1 MSRKLEKL
9 RNIGIIAHIDAG
21 KTTVTERMLFLS
33 GAKHRVGKVD
43 SGTTTTDSDEEEQNR
58 GITIYS
64 ACATFEWDDVYINLI
79 DTPGHV
85 DFTAEVERSLRVLD
99 GAVVVF
105 SAREG
110 VEAQSETVWRQADRY
125 HVPRIAF
132 INKMD
137 REGAEFDRVVSD
149 IQTRLNGRP
158 VPIQIPVGQG
168 PAHIENCFRGVIDLI
183 KMKLLTFSDE
193 GKTMQAAEI
202 PEDLQV
208 EAEVART
215 ELLEVLYE
223 FSDEMMEKAF
233 AEEPIP
239 TSLIEKVI
247 REATLQRMIQPVV
260 CGSALHGVGVQGVL
274 DCVRDYLP
282 SPLERP
288 PVEGVNPQKPDQ
300 SEARKPDVKEPM
312 CGLVFKILPAKT
324 GDFYWVR
331 VYSGELKANTRVA
344 CPGQG
349 KKENVA
355 QLWQIHATKKETQIE
370 SVTAGDIVGV
380 IGPRNA
386 VTGDTLCDQKAMIQ
400 LESIEFPNTVI
411 EMAIE
416 PESTGERA
424 KLADTLILLRR
435 QDPTFKAVENE
446 DTGQTLIAGMGELHL
461 EVIKNRLLRDFNL
474 DVKVHKPRV
483 SYRET
488 ISAAVEVT
496 GECHR
501 LVNGQQLFAKL
512 KIRMEPDDNV
522 DEGVS
527 VRTAGVAG
535 KLPGDLME
543 AVKEEIVARGEGGGV
558 IGSFPLTKIRV
569 SLLDAE
575 VTEESSE
582 MAFSIAAGEAFEEAL
597 KQAGPLLLE
606 PIMKL
611 NITTPDDYHGDF
623 VSDLMQRR
631 ARIVNTDHRNGMT
644 FIEANAPLGELFG
657 YSNAMRSLSQGRAG
671 SSMEPLEYEPA
682 PPEVA
687 AAFAI

>member
-1 MSRKLEKL
+1 M
-9 RNIGIIAHIDAG
+9 
-21 KTTVTERMLFLS
+21 
-33 GAKHRVGKVD
+33 
-43 SGTTTTDSDEEEQNR
+43 
-58 GITIYS
+58 
-64 ACATFEWDDVYINLI
+64 
-79 DTPGHV
+79 
-85 DFTAEVERSLRVLD
+85 
-99 GAVVVF
+99 
-105 SAREG
+105 
-110 VEAQSETVWRQADRY
+110 
-125 HVPRIAF
+125 
-132 INKMD
+132 
-137 REGAEFDRVVSD
+137 VSD

-193 GKTMQAAEI
+193 GKMMQVGEI

-233 AEEPIP
+233 ADEPIP
-239 TSLIEKVI
+239 ASLIEKVI

-288 PVEGVNPQKPDQ
+288 PVEGVNPQKPEQ
-300 SEARKPDVKEPM
+300 PETRKPDVKEPM

-424 KLADTLILLRR
+424 KLADTLTLLRR

-522 DEGVS
+522 EQGVS